1 MPIVTIE
8 HEEYPS
14 VIVIE
19 YNSLYKNELVNFIHN
34 IKIKDNKEEVYTE
47 PYFFKIMQTNNK
59 NIGLLTVDSGM
70 LELTE
75 INDDVNVKI
84 NSNGILDI
92 KVSG

>member
-47 PYFFKIMQTNNK
+47 PYFFKIIQIN
-59 NIGLLTVDSGM
+59 M
-70 LELTE
+70 LFPKSMRRE
-75 INDDVNVKI
+75 KI
-84 NSNGILDI
+84 NFLEFFI
-92 KVSG
+92 K

>member
-59 NIGLLTVDSGM
+59 NQIKSSMNCANFLYLVLLLVVFFIY
-70 LELTE
+70 
-75 INDDVNVKI
+75 IN
-84 NSNGILDI
+84 
-92 KVSG
+92 